1 MRRSLLKLNER
12 HLPKALR
19 QALVLITLLLLPSAA
34 WGQTEDTADFE
45 WVVQG
50 TASTKIENGGEYPVN
65 ALNAQGYSCP
75 LYIKDGNLASTE
87 NRSVTYASS
96 DENVATINSEGVV
109 TIKAIGNTTITGTLS
124 DNATYTY
131 PDGSKTC
138 SYTLKVSFPAPG
150 FSCFS
155 GDDGTKINIYF
166 EETTQPST
174 TIKYKWD
181 NNPDNSFDAAIPFQ
195 AGTLTAWGVV
205 KNSNNEEIK
214 GSEATITYYGLILGL
229 TPLSNENV
237 GTDGSVTIE
246 GVEGVSFTAPST
258 LLFENGSI
266 NTDYSGIEWIGD
278 GELKI
283 QYSGTNFIKPVKN
296 DDITDANLGYG
307 ILGSGSSTLTLT
319 GANKSSTLTL
329 GPCNGSR
336 KAIYGFS
343 TINYG
348 QTGTDVWEM
357 YYTDNFKPVTDAKSL
372 DAGRE
377 VVITKG
383 YLGIAVAGVPVTNS
397 NANEISGDHISG
409 SVSFDSEEKILT
421 LNGATIDLSDN
432 NGYPVI
438 SNIEN
443 LTVKLI
449 GKNEATLY
457 TDCPNFIKYSGES
470 SSAQLT
476 FETEWSSDKYG
487 KYSLGDLT
495 INNAES
501 REIIAYGYT
510 ISNSLEQSASY
521 IDPDNAGGQTSGWKY
536 SIIESPKSVKVWYL
550 KVYDLW
556 IGSGRVIS
564 TALEAGQPDG
574 FSYDP
579 VKELLPATSTNN
591 YPIKSSMEELVI
603 SVKGPNCGIT
613 PSYSTCAITFQS
625 TDEQPSGKLKFVV
638 AEGAEEN
645 MNKFTIRSDGG
656 AISGFSSVTF
666 EDPLKLNTPATTPTT
681 WDASTTN
688 VVISDEIFYDLW
700 VMGQQVTSA
709 NASDI
714 FGAAQSSQTVPAI
727 FDAEESTLTLNGLQ
741 LSNSTTYPTCIESG
755 LESLTV
761 ALSGDNKFQKGGDV
775 TTLYGFKAQD
785 GKTCNI
791 TFTTNNSGS
800 LSIATDEDNAVV
812 GFNKVTYNNGLAPY
826 MRSSKFII
834 APVTLQK
841 PAFIGNY
848 DDEDTGKLLSVS
860 IDCHATSTIDGNS
873 ETVNIL
879 AYDVV
884 YTVDGGSETAYSDSE
899 PITISGP
906 CTLTAK
912 TIVGNTSSDVATGKY
927 FGAKKDAFTMAIG
940 ESLADLD
947 WCTPTF
953 NAETEYI
960 ICKFISESN
969 VFNYN
974 VDNSSEAISAKATGT
989 GTVNVKLSYN
999 DAMVTQILNGEKPI
1013 TFTINVGEGLS
1024 SVFEGSNDYGGL
1036 YNDSDTPYALP
1047 EGTTAY
1053 LITGISEDGT
1063 SVTTEPINYIPAHT
1077 AILLQKGEGAKAITK
1092 VEYKGELTETTNNK
1106 FYYSDPNSPAT
1117 APTTRS
1123 WYVIYN
1129 NKFMKVTGGT
1139 KVNGGKCYLDL
1150 GTTAGTRGFY
1160 NIGGGEGTTSLR
1172 EVISEGVNSKKWADG
1187 EWYTLQGQRIVK
1199 PAKGL
1204 YILNGKKVVVK

>member
-564 TALEAGQPDG
+564 TALEAGQSGG

-989 GTVNVKLSYN
+989 GTVNVKLFKFRK
-999 DAMVTQILNGEKPI
+999 LK
-1013 TFTINVGEGLS
+1013 
-1024 SVFEGSNDYGGL
+1024 
-1036 YNDSDTPYALP
+1036 
-1047 EGTTAY
+1047 
-1053 LITGISEDGT
+1053 IS
-1063 SVTTEPINYIPAHT
+1063 
-1077 AILLQKGEGAKAITK
+1077 
-1092 VEYKGELTETTNNK
+1092 
-1106 FYYSDPNSPAT
+1106 
-1117 APTTRS
+1117 
-1123 WYVIYN
+1123 
-1129 NKFMKVTGGT
+1129 
-1139 KVNGGKCYLDL
+1139 
-1150 GTTAGTRGFY
+1150 
-1160 NIGGGEGTTSLR
+1160 
-1172 EVISEGVNSKKWADG
+1172 
-1187 EWYTLQGQRIVK
+1187 
-1199 PAKGL
+1199 
-1204 YILNGKKVVVK
+1204 

>member
-1 MRRSLLKLNER
+1 MRRSLLNKQI
-12 HLPKALR
+12 LPKPLR

-166 EETTQPST
+166 EETPQTST

-383 YLGIAVAGVPVTNS
+383 YLGIAVAGVPVTSS
-397 NANEISGDHISG
+397 NANEITGDHISG

-432 NGYPVI
+432 NGYPVV
-438 SNIEN
+438 SSIEN

-476 FETEWSSDKYG
+476 FETEWSSDENG
-487 KYSLGDLT
+487 LYSLGDLT

-501 REIIAYGYT
+501 SDNIANGYS
-510 ISNSLEQSASY
+510 ISNSLAQSDSY
-521 IDPDNAGGQTSGWKY
+521 IDPHKAGQETSSWRF
-536 SIIESPKSVKVWYL
+536 STINNQSVTSVKVWYL

-564 TALEAGQPDG
+564 TNLEAGQSGG
-574 FSYDP
+574 FKYDP

-613 PSYSTCAITFQS
+613 PSSSTCAITFQS
-625 TDEQPSGKLKFVV
+625 TDEQLSGKLKFVV

-645 MNKFTIRSDGG
+645 MNKFTIRNDGG

-761 ALSGDNKFQKGGDV
+761 TLSGDNKFQKGGDV

-791 TFTTNNSGS
+791 TFEASGS
-800 LSIATDEDNAVV
+800 FSFMVQTEPEYAVS
-812 GFNKVTYNNGLAPY
+812 GFNKVTYKDDLVAYMSEGNFYISEDIYLNFNTVYDNDYPTGVRIITSGLNADIVSHKIAYTIDYAKEDMEDVPETEYTGVIPLATITAGPCTVTAYTLSLDGENTKSNNIKGCY
-826 MRSSKFII
+826 FQYTESEVI
-834 APVTLQK
+834 
-841 PAFIGNY
+841 IGN
-848 DDEDTGKLLSVS
+848 G
-860 IDCHATSTIDGNS
+860 STIDLMDYLLPA
-873 ETVNIL
+873 L
-879 AYDVV
+879 AGEEEVSFD
-884 YTVDGGSETAYSDSE
+884 
-899 PITISGP
+899 
-906 CTLTAK
+906 
-912 TIVGNTSSDVATGKY
+912 NTSSQSGTIISISEEDNTITGIAY
-927 FGAKKDAFTMAIG
+927 GTASVISTVGGEFTTFNQTLEPDEFTLSISITVQDIIG
-940 ESLADLD
+940 ES
-947 WCTPTF
+947 TF
-953 NAETEYI
+953 ASGQSYGTFYNTDQAYKVPEGVLKAYI
-960 ICKFISESN
+960 IKSVDEEKGEIVTEETSVLPPSTPVLLFRTSTSGSAN
-969 VFNYN
+969 YVFTKVSGVEPANTELKYTTTEK
-974 VDNSSEAISAKATGT
+974 EAVETS
-989 GTVNVKLSYN
+989 KLY
-999 DAMVTQILNGEKPI
+999 V
-1013 TFTINVGEGLS
+1013 
-1024 SVFEGSNDYGGL
+1024 L
-1036 YNDSDTPYALP
+1036 YN
-1047 EGTTAY
+1047 GQFVKVTAN
-1053 LITGISEDGT
+1053 TM
-1063 SVTTEPINYIPAHT
+1063 IPANH
-1077 AILLQKGEGAKAITK
+1077 
-1092 VEYKGELTETTNNK
+1092 
-1106 FYYSDPNSPAT
+1106 
-1117 APTTRS
+1117 
-1123 WYVIYN
+1123 
-1129 NKFMKVTGGT
+1129 
-1139 KVNGGKCYLDL
+1139 CYLDL
-1150 GTTAGTRGFY
+1150 ATTAGTRGFY
-1160 NIGGGEGTTSLR
+1160 NIGDGEGTTAIR
-1172 EVISEGVNSKKWADG
+1172 EVKSEGVNSEKLADG
-1187 EWYTLQGQRIVK
+1187 AWHDLQGRKFTTK
-1199 PAKGL
+1199 PTKAGI
-1204 YILNGKKVVVK
+1204 YIRNGKKIVIK